1 MRYLGPAL
9 EGVVPA
15 WLTGTGVLML
25 SAGLSVPLTSLAT
38 KPLEGLF
45 RTKEGRKR
53 EELIGA
59 LCRVRSGRADAS
71 FGQAVLRDE
80 GAELVIDIRVDF
92 TGVPETP
99 MARGEWAMILGYDE
113 ERQAY
118 IVSPYGELVDEIE
131 PGAEGRARM
140 VE

>member
-1 MRYLGPAL
+1 
-9 EGVVPA
+9 
-15 WLTGTGVLML
+15 
-25 SAGLSVPLTSLAT
+25 VPLTSLAT